1 MDMNNHLS
9 SFGHPKTNMVPVPNQ
24 SNAFFASGFKMVDSN
39 TGELENIYSNVADRV
54 YDADTHSKILQNYQG
69 KPVID
74 RTNKLLKRLQM
85 TTPGTNVNNSKL
97 ERI

>member
-1 MDMNNHLS
+1 MDMNNHLG

-54 YDADTHSKILQNYQG
+54 YDADTQSKILQNYQG

-74 RTNKLLKRLQM
+74 RT
-85 TTPGTNVNNSKL
+85 
-97 ERI
+97 